1 MANGRSRR
9 DLVWRVLENLPF
21 AFQVIPYDES
31 VQVAASCEKHPA
43 AGRFAQTVSEPNV
56 LLGLRPA
63 GDQEH
68 VDRDLFLSAQ
78 HAFSHGYFFG
88 PWMRW
93 VEHVKRGV
101 FEVSRWQSV
110 GDQ

>member
-1 MANGRSRR
+1 M
-9 DLVWRVLENLPF
+9 LENFPF
-21 AFQVIPYDES
+21 SFQVIPDDES

-43 AGRFAQTVSEPNV
+43 AGRFAQTVGEPNV

-68 VDRDLFLSAQ
+68 VNRDLFLRAQ
-78 HAFSHGYFFG
+78 HSFPHGHFFRPG
-88 PWMRW
+88 MRW
-93 VEHVKRGV
+93 VEHVKGGI